1 MTAPQAR
8 QAQNPPAEPVL
19 DAQDVF
25 RTLGQTD
32 VLRGISLSILPSEFV
47 AITGPSGSGKTTLL
61 YLLGALDTPSSGE
74 IRIDGVAISSLGDTE
89 RSRLR
94 QRSLGF
100 VFQFHFLL
108 PELTALENVA
118 IPAMLSGVQRPEAEK
133 RAKALLE
140 RVQIS
145 HRLGHRP
152 GELSGGEQ
160 QRVAIARALINKP
173 RLMLADE
180 PTGNLDSENTE
191 RVFEL
196 LQELNREEDLAV
208 LLVTHNENLAHR
220 CQREI
225 RIRDGRVFD

>member
-1 MTAPQAR
+1 MSK
-8 QAQNPPAEPVL
+8 NPAEPVL
-19 DAQDVF
+19 EADQVF

-32 VLRGISLSILPSEFV
+32 VLRGISLRIDAGEFV

-61 YLLGALDTPSSGE
+61 YLLGALDTPSQGE
-74 IRIDGVAISSLGDTE
+74 IRIDGTAISSLNDTE

-118 IPAMLSGVQRPEAEK
+118 IPAMLAGVSRPEAES
-133 RAKALLE
+133 RAKALLD

-160 QRVAIARALINKP
+160 QRVAIARSLINQP

-180 PTGNLDSENTE
+180 PTGNLDTENTE
-191 RVFEL
+191 RVFSL
-196 LQELNREEDLAV
+196 LQELNREQNLAV
-208 LLVTHNENLAHR
+208 LLVTHNEELAR
-220 CQREI
+220 RSQREI
-225 RIRDGRVFD
+225 HIRDGKVV